1 MFSMTDVRRSDDFSP
16 IKTSSVDDILSI
28 TEEVDI
34 NREMSDQVDDKLPRF
49 GWKCLFFLL
58 TQTH

>member
-1 MFSMTDVRRSDDFSP
+1 MTDVRRSDVFSP

-28 TEEVDI
+28 KEEVDI
-34 NREMSDQVDDKLPRF
+34 KREMSDQVDDKLPRF

-58 TQTH
+58 KQTH